1 MIIQGGC
8 KLGYNVEELVRRLIE
23 GDKFATARLI
33 SLAENDLATAQ
44 KIISLIYPYTGKAHV
59 IGVTG
64 PPGSGKSTL
73 VYRLAKE
80 WRKRGKT
87 VGIVAVDPT
96 SPFTGGAL
104 LGDRIRMQELT
115 CDDGVFIRSMATRG
129 SLGGLARATKD
140 AVRIL
145 DASGKDVIVVETV
158 GAGQSE
164 VAIVRIAHTVLVV
177 LCPGLGDDIQV
188 LKAGIMEIGDIFV
201 VNKADREN
209 ADETAMQIEDMLNMA
224 STIRFDETGW
234 IPPVVKTS
242 AVYNKG
248 ISELIDRIEEHW
260 RFLNKASKDFY
271 FRKRVERDV
280 IEALRSKI
288 EQMALNHMVKNEKYD
303 ELIKRVV
310 NKEVDPYTV
319 ADIILNC
326 IICSEGEESGEN
338 E

>member
-1 MIIQGGC
+1 MRH
-8 KLGYNVEELVRRLIE
+8 NVEELVQKLIQ

-33 SLAENDLATAQ
+33 SIVENNLTTAQ
-44 KIISLIYPYTGKAHV
+44 KIISLIYPYTGRAHV

-73 VYRLAKE
+73 VYRLARE

-164 VAIVRIAHTVLVV
+164 VAIVRIAHTILVV
-177 LCPGLGDDIQV
+177 LCPGLGDEIQV

-201 VNKADREN
+201 VNKADREG

-224 STIRFDETGW
+224 STIRFNETGW

-242 AVYNKG
+242 AVYNRG
-248 ISELIDRIEEHW
+248 ISELIVRIEEHW
-260 RFLNKASKDFY
+260 RFLKKMDEDIY
-271 FRKRVERDV
+271 FRRRVEQDV
-280 IEALRSKI
+280 IEALRNKI
-288 EQMALNHMVKNEKYD
+288 ERMALNHVMKNEKYN
-303 ELIKRVV
+303 ELIKKVA
-310 NKEVDPYTV
+310 NKEIDPYTA
-319 ADIILNC
+319 ADIILNGV
-326 IICSEGEESGEN
+326 IRSEERKPEENG
-338 E
+338 

>member
-1 MIIQGGC
+1 M
-8 KLGYNVEELVRRLIE
+8 KYSVEELVQRLIK
-23 GDKFATARLI
+23 GDKFAIARLI
-33 SLAENDLATAQ
+33 SLAENDMSLAQ

-59 IGVTG
+59 IGITG

-73 VYRLAKE
+73 VYKLTKE

-115 CDDGVFIRSMATRG
+115 GDDGVFIRSMATRG

-140 AVRIL
+140 VVRIL
-145 DASGKDVIVVETV
+145 DASGKDIIIVETV

-164 VAIVRIAHTVLVV
+164 INIIKIAHTILVV
-177 LCPGLGDDIQV
+177 LCPGLGDEIQT

-201 VNKADREN
+201 VNKADREG
-209 ADETAMQIEDMLNMA
+209 ADETAMQIEDMLNMS
-224 STIRFDETGW
+224 STFRPNEVGW

-242 AVYNKG
+242 AIYNVG
-248 ISELIDRIEEHW
+248 ISELVDKVEEHW
-260 RFLNKASKDFY
+260 RFLNKMGNEVY
-271 FRKRVERDV
+271 FRRRVEQD
-280 IEALRSKI
+280 IFEALRDKI
-288 EQMALNHMVKNEKYD
+288 EQKILYNLKKTGKYD
-303 ELIKRVV
+303 QLAEKVAM
-310 NKEVDPYTV
+310 KEIDPYTA
-319 ADIILNC
+319 ADIILNNV
-326 IICSEGEESGEN
+326 IRFKDEWTEEN

>member
-1 MIIQGGC
+1 MR
-8 KLGYNVEELVRRLIE
+8 YNVEELVQKLIQ
-23 GDKFATARLI
+23 GNKFATARLI
-33 SLAENDLATAQ
+33 SLAENDPTTAQ
-44 KIISLIYPYTGKAHV
+44 KIISLIYPYTGRAHV

-80 WRKRGKT
+80 WRKRGRT

-164 VAIVRIAHTVLVV
+164 VAIVRIAHTILVV
-177 LCPGLGDDIQV
+177 LCPGLGDEIQV

-201 VNKADREN
+201 VNKADREG
-209 ADETAMQIEDMLNMA
+209 ADETAMQIEDMLNIA
-224 STIRFDETGW
+224 STIRFNETGW

-242 AVYNKG
+242 AVYNRG

-260 RFLNKASKDFY
+260 RFLKKMDKDVY
-271 FRKRVERDV
+271 FRRRVEQDV

-288 EQMALNHMVKNEKYD
+288 EQMALNHVMKNEKYN
-303 ELIKRVV
+303 ELIKKVA
-310 NKEVDPYTV
+310 NKEIDPYTA
-319 ADIILNC
+319 ADIILNGV
-326 IICSEGEESGEN
+326 IRSEEREPEENG
-338 E
+338 

>member
-1 MIIQGGC
+1 MKQSI
-8 KLGYNVEELVRRLIE
+8 EELVQKLIE

-33 SLAENDLATAQ
+33 SLAENDPKLAQ
-44 KIISLIYPYTGKAHV
+44 KIISLIFPYTGKAH
-59 IGVTG
+59 ILGVTG

-87 VGIVAVDPT
+87 VGIIAVDPT

-115 CDDGVFIRSMATRG
+115 CDSGCFIRSMATRG

-145 DASGKDVIVVETV
+145 DASGKDVIIVETV

-164 VAIVRIAHTVLVV
+164 VSIVKLAHTILVV
-177 LCPGLGDDIQV
+177 SCPGLGDEIQV

-224 STIRFDETGW
+224 STIRFNETGW

-242 AVYNKG
+242 ATYNTG
-248 ISELIDRIEEHW
+248 ILELIDKIEEHW
-260 RFLNKASKDFY
+260 RFLNKLNRDVY
-271 FRKRVERDV
+271 FRKRVEQEV
-280 IEALRSKI
+280 IEALRNKI
-288 EQMALNHMVKNEKYD
+288 EQMVFNHMTRNEEYD
-303 ELIKRVV
+303 YLIKKVA
-310 NKEVDPYTV
+310 NKEIDPYT
-319 ADIILNC
+319 ATDIILNA
-326 IICSEGEESGEN
+326 ILRREREIEEN

>member
-1 MIIQGGC
+1 MR
-8 KLGYNVEELVRRLIE
+8 YNVEELVQKLIQ

-33 SLAENDLATAQ
+33 SLAENDPTTAQ
-44 KIISLIYPYTGKAHV
+44 KIISLIYPYTGRAHV

-140 AVRIL
+140 VVRIL

-164 VAIVRIAHTVLVV
+164 VAIVRIAHTILVV
-177 LCPGLGDDIQV
+177 LCPGLGDEIQV
-188 LKAGIMEIGDIFV
+188 LKAGIMEIGDVFV
-201 VNKADREN
+201 VNKADREG

-224 STIRFDETGW
+224 STIRFNETGW

-242 AVYNKG
+242 AVYNRG

-260 RFLNKASKDFY
+260 RFLKKMDKDIY
-271 FRKRVERDV
+271 FRRRVEQDV

-288 EQMALNHMVKNEKYD
+288 EQMALNHVMKNEKYN
-303 ELIKRVV
+303 ELIEKVA
-310 NKEVDPYTV
+310 NKEIDPYTA
-319 ADIILNC
+319 ADIILNGV
-326 IICSEGEESGEN
+326 IRSEEKEPEEN

>member
-1 MIIQGGC
+1 MRQ
-8 KLGYNVEELVRRLIE
+8 NVEELVQKLIQ

-33 SLAENDLATAQ
+33 SLAENDPTTAQ
-44 KIISLIYPYTGKAHV
+44 KIISLIYPYTGRAHV

-115 CDDGVFIRSMATRG
+115 CDNGVFIRSMATRG

-164 VAIVRIAHTVLVV
+164 VAIVRIAHTILVV
-177 LCPGLGDDIQV
+177 LCPGLGDEIQV
-188 LKAGIMEIGDIFV
+188 LKAGTMEIGDIFV
-201 VNKADREN
+201 VNKADRDG

-224 STIRFDETGW
+224 STIRFNETGW
-234 IPPVVKTS
+234 IPLVVKTS
-242 AVYNKG
+242 AVYNTG
-248 ISELIDRIEEHW
+248 ILELIDRIEEHW
-260 RFLNKASKDFY
+260 RFLKKMNKDVY
-271 FRKRVERDV
+271 FRRRVEQDV
-280 IEALRSKI
+280 IEALRNKI
-288 EQMALNHMVKNEKYD
+288 EQMALNHLMKREKYN
-303 ELIKRVV
+303 ELIGRVA
-310 NKEVDPYTV
+310 NREIDPYTA
-319 ADIILNC
+319 ADIILNGV
-326 IICSEGEESGEN
+326 IRSEERKPEENG
-338 E
+338 

>member
-1 MIIQGGC
+1 MR
-8 KLGYNVEELVRRLIE
+8 YNVEELVQKLIQ
-23 GDKFATARLI
+23 GNKFATARLI
-33 SLAENDLATAQ
+33 SLAENDPTTAQ
-44 KIISLIYPYTGKAHV
+44 KIISLIYPYTGRAHV

-80 WRKRGKT
+80 WRKRGRT

-164 VAIVRIAHTVLVV
+164 VAIVRIAHTILVV
-177 LCPGLGDDIQV
+177 LCPGLGDEIQV

-201 VNKADREN
+201 VNKADREG
-209 ADETAMQIEDMLNMA
+209 ADETAMQIEDMLNIA
-224 STIRFDETGW
+224 STIRFNETGW

-242 AVYNKG
+242 AVYNRG

-260 RFLNKASKDFY
+260 RFLKKMDKDVY
-271 FRKRVERDV
+271 FRRRVEQDV

-288 EQMALNHMVKNEKYD
+288 EQMALNHVMKNEKYN
-303 ELIKRVV
+303 ELIKKVANR
-310 NKEVDPYTV
+310 EIDPYTA
-319 ADIILNC
+319 ADIILNGV
-326 IICSEGEESGEN
+326 IRSEEREPEENG
-338 E
+338 

>member
-1 MIIQGGC
+1 MRH
-8 KLGYNVEELVRRLIE
+8 NVEELVQKLIQ

-33 SLAENDLATAQ
+33 SIVENNLTTAQ
-44 KIISLIYPYTGKAHV
+44 KIISLIYPYTGRAHV

-73 VYRLAKE
+73 VYRLARE

-164 VAIVRIAHTVLVV
+164 VAIVRIAHTILVV
-177 LCPGLGDDIQV
+177 LCPGLGDEIQV

-201 VNKADREN
+201 VNKADREG

-224 STIRFDETGW
+224 STIRFNETGW

-242 AVYNKG
+242 AVYNRG
-248 ISELIDRIEEHW
+248 ISELIVRIEEHW
-260 RFLNKASKDFY
+260 RFLKKMDEDIY
-271 FRKRVERDV
+271 LRRRVEQDV
-280 IEALRSKI
+280 IEALRNKI
-288 EQMALNHMVKNEKYD
+288 ERMALNHVMKNEKYN
-303 ELIKRVV
+303 ELIKKVA
-310 NKEVDPYTV
+310 NKEIDPYTA
-319 ADIILNC
+319 ADIILNGV
-326 IICSEGEESGEN
+326 IRSEERKPEENG
-338 E
+338 

>member
-1 MIIQGGC
+1 MKQSI
-8 KLGYNVEELVRRLIE
+8 EELVQKLIE

-33 SLAENDLATAQ
+33 SLAENDPKVSQ
-44 KIISLIYPYTGKAHV
+44 KIISLIFPYTGKAHV

-104 LGDRIRMQELT
+104 LGDRIRMQELA
-115 CDDGVFIRSMATRG
+115 CDSGCFIRSMATRG
-129 SLGGLARATKD
+129 TLGGLARATKD

-145 DASGKDVIVVETV
+145 DASGKNIIIVETV

-164 VAIVRIAHTVLVV
+164 VSIVKLAHTILVV
-177 LCPGLGDDIQV
+177 LCPGLGDEIQI

-224 STIRFDETGW
+224 STIRFNETGW

-242 AVYNKG
+242 AIHNMG

-260 RFLNKASKDFY
+260 RFLNRMNKDAY
-271 FRKRVERDV
+271 FRKRVEQDV

-288 EQMALNHMVKNEKYD
+288 EQMALNHIMKNGEYD
-303 ELIKRVV
+303 ELIEKVA
-310 NKEVDPYTV
+310 NKEVDPYTA
-319 ADIILNC
+319 ADIILNS
-326 IICSEGEESGEN
+326 ILHREEEPKEN

>member
-1 MIIQGGC
+1 MR
-8 KLGYNVEELVRRLIE
+8 YNVEELVQKLIQ

-33 SLAENDLATAQ
+33 SLAENDPTTAQ
-44 KIISLIYPYTGKAHV
+44 KIISLIYPYTGRAHV

-140 AVRIL
+140 VVRIL

-164 VAIVRIAHTVLVV
+164 VAIVRIAHTILVV
-177 LCPGLGDDIQV
+177 LCPGLGDEIQV
-188 LKAGIMEIGDIFV
+188 LKAGIMEIGDVFV
-201 VNKADREN
+201 VNKADREG

-224 STIRFDETGW
+224 STIRFNETGW

-242 AVYNKG
+242 AIYNRG

-260 RFLNKASKDFY
+260 RFLKKMDKDIY
-271 FRKRVERDV
+271 FRRRVEQDV

-288 EQMALNHMVKNEKYD
+288 EQMALNHVMKNEKYN
-303 ELIKRVV
+303 ELIEKVA
-310 NKEVDPYTV
+310 NKEIDPYTA
-319 ADIILNC
+319 ADIILNGV
-326 IICSEGEESGEN
+326 IRSEEKEPEEN